1 MKFVDVRNDVA
12 FKKIFGNENKKGI
25 LISFL
30 NSVLDLSGD
39 RAIDDITILNPYQ
52 TPELPNSKESI
63 LDIRARDKRGVIF
76 IVEIQIQ
83 KKAGFQKRVL
93 YYTSKAYIV
102 QLDKG
107 NDYPKLNQVIFIGIV
122 DFNAFDGSDYLT
134 RHRILNTATL
144 KQELKDLELNFIEL
158 PKFTKN
164 DAEIESVVDKWIYF
178 IKNAGSMQIMPASA
192 NFDEIR
198 EAYEIAAEMRWDK
211 KELEVYEYW
220 QMRSNDEK
228 WAFVEGKNEGKL
240 EGLLEGIEMVLEVK
254 YGDEGTA
261 LMGRVRGL
269 GTVEALER
277 FKELVKAS
285 TSVEELKGV
294 GA

>member
-39 RAIDDITILNPYQ
+39 RVIDDITILNPYQ
-52 TPELPNSKESI
+52 APDITTLKESI
-63 LDIRARDKRGVIF
+63 LDIRARDKRGIIF

-122 DFNAFDGSDYLT
+122 NFNAFDGSDYLT
-134 RHRILNTATL
+134 RHR
-144 KQELKDLELNFIEL
+144 
-158 PKFTKN
+158 
-164 DAEIESVVDKWIYF
+164 IYF

-198 EAYEIAAEMRWDK
+198 EAYEIATEMLWDK

-220 QMRSNDEK
+220 QMRSNDET
-228 WAFVEGKNEGKL
+228 WAFVEGKNEGKIEGKL
-240 EGLLEGIEMVLEVK
+240 EGLLEGIAIVLEMK
-254 YGDEGTA
+254 YGDRGTA

-269 GTVEALER
+269 GTIEALER
-277 FKELVKAS
+277 FKGVLK
-285 TSVEELKGV
+285 TSVSIEELKGFFE
-294 GA
+294 